1 MFIQQ
6 MTKKD
11 SVERGLVDRLR
22 SKDQSAWKEFYEFYS
37 GHFTY
42 VCMRYLKS
50 HDDVKDVMQ
59 NSFIKIFNAIGSFE
73 YKGAG
78 SLKAWTTRLIINES
92 LKFLRDTAKIEFPT
106 LVEELP
112 EVIEEEEPNLDEIPE
127 SEILELI
134 RSLPDGYRMVFN
146 LYVFEKKSH
155 KEIGKLLEIGES
167 SSASQFHRAK
177 KILMQKIKLYNKPK
191 TNAL

>member
-1 MFIQQ
+1 
-6 MTKKD
+6 MTRKD
-11 SVERGLVDRLR
+11 RVERGLVDRLQ

-50 HDDVKDVMQ
+50 QDDVKDVMQ
-59 NSFIKIFNAIGSFE
+59 NSFIKMFNAIGSFE
-73 YKGAG
+73 YKGVG
-78 SLKAWTTRLIINES
+78 SLKAWTTRLLINES
-92 LKFLRDTAKIEFPT
+92 LKFLRDTNAVEFPN
-106 LVEELP
+106 LVEDIPDLEQG
-112 EVIEEEEPNLDEIPE
+112 DETDLEDIPE
-127 SEILELI
+127 SVILDLI

-155 KEIGKLLEIGES
+155 KEIGRLLEIGES

-177 KILMQKIKLYNKPK
+177 KMLIQKIKLYNKPRIS
-191 TNAL
+191 AL